1 MWHDVFDCSTGVAE
15 SEARSE
21 ISDGERVFTGCAA
34 AIADD
39 SAAGF
44 AGGAEIA
51 GEMAVAG
58 AAVGADEAAGFA
70 ADVVETDFSAPS
82 AGAGAIET
90 LAMVFCPPAAVTE
103 FEDPEA
109 EAGET
114 FE

>member
-1 MWHDVFDCSTGVAE
+1 MA
-15 SEARSE
+15 
-21 ISDGERVFTGCAA
+21 DGEGVFAGCDA

-44 AGGAEIA
+44 AGGTEIA

-58 AAVGADEAAGFA
+58 AAVGADEVAGFA
-70 ADVVETDFSAPS
+70 ADVAETGCKAPS
-82 AGAGAIET
+82 AGGGAIEM
-90 LAMVFCPPAAVTE
+90 LARVLFPDGAATE
-103 FEDPEA
+103 FEDPVA